1 MISIQSMLLEKVNE
15 KLQKSEKA
23 RRRMSAARKVLRW
36 DGGAS
41 ITTFLLENG
50 QVAIASN
57 ELKPDIVI
65 TASPDD
71 VLGIMQKK
79 LDPMEAYSSGK
90 LKIKASLLDK
100 LLMAE
105 LLS

>member
-15 KLQKSEKA
+15 RLQNSEKT
-23 RRRMSAARKVLRW
+23 RKRMAATRKVLRW
-36 DGGAS
+36 DAGETG
-41 ITTFLLENG
+41 TTFLIENG
-50 QVAIASN
+50 RVAIASN
-57 ELKPDIVI
+57 DLKPDIVI
-65 TASPDD
+65 TASTDD

-105 LLS
+105 LLK

>member
-1 MISIQSMLLEKVNE
+1 MISVQSMLLEKVNE
-15 KLQKSEKA
+15 KLQNSEKT
-23 RRRMSAARKVLRW
+23 RKRMAATRKVLRW
-36 DGGAS
+36 DAGDTS
-41 ITTFLLENG
+41 TTFLVENG
-50 QVAIASN
+50 QVAIAGN
-57 ELKPDIVI
+57 DLKPDIVI
-65 TASPDD
+65 TASTDD

-105 LLS
+105 LLK

>member
-1 MISIQSMLLEKVNE
+1 MISVPSMLLEKVNG
-15 KLQKSEKA
+15 KLQGSEKA
-23 RRRMSAARKVLRW
+23 RRRMAGTRKVLRW
-36 DGGAS
+36 DADAS
-41 ITTFLLENG
+41 STTFLIENG
-50 QVAIASN
+50 HVVIAGN
-57 ELKPDIVI
+57 DLKPDIVI
-65 TASPDD
+65 TASADD

-105 LLS
+105 LLK